1 MNRFQGRMVCL
12 VSVSACSTVDL
23 PGRGRRWGKKLL
35 RLAGREKNF
44 RPMPSGAKGRQWA
57 APGSKRTGNQIGR
70 QAIDDRR
77 PTTEQQTAQEWTT
90 ANIDNGKGGRML
102 WCGQV
107 SPLMDGSSVLL
118 YKRRGM
124 TSTRRGKQKVTYQ
137 PRPCPCQRPFSDPS
151 TVAKGTASRAPS
163 ISNSPIWPHPI
174 GKICPF
180 TMQLTN
186 NSTWA
191 AWAETAETLR
201 PMSGADSQS
210 HLCWPAPGALS

>member
-1 MNRFQGRMVCL
+1 
-12 VSVSACSTVDL
+12 
-23 PGRGRRWGKKLL
+23 
-35 RLAGREKNF
+35 
-44 RPMPSGAKGRQWA
+44 
-57 APGSKRTGNQIGR
+57 
-70 QAIDDRR
+70 
-77 PTTEQQTAQEWTT
+77 
-90 ANIDNGKGGRML
+90 
-102 WCGQV
+102 
-107 SPLMDGSSVLL
+107 
-118 YKRRGM
+118 M

-180 TMQLTN
+180 TIQLTN

-210 HLCWPAPGALS
+210 HLCWPAPGALSRCTESRRMRNVQRRLQGNSLAPPPAPPMQPSSRWPGSSAQSTGAEHGQASVLAGSMFAKFCCVGRIACGSVMPVR